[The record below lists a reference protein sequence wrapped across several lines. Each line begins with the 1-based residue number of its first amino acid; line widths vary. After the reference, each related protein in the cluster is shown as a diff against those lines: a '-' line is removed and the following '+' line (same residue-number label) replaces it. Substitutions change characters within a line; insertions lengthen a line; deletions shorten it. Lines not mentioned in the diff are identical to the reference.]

1 MLCPGINNGSVLERT
16 CAEILA
22 RYPRL
27 ATVGI
32 VPLGLSRFNTEE
44 RLTVHTPE
52 EAKSDLEIIHFWQDQ
67 AEDRLGRRMFFASD
81 ELYLRAGRSV
91 PDSAAYEGFLQH
103 ENGIG
108 MIRAFYDELD
118 RLERGSGGGLPLVSG
133 EWRSIPAAPDEGYRA
148 VRHAGGDPSTDLGGP
163 VVVITG
169 EYGAAALE
177 PVRSRLE
184 HLAGRELR
192 LLPVKNE
199 FFGGNTAVT
208 GLLVGAD
215 VRQCSGTRRGPAG
228 VYLLPDVALSG
239 DVFLDDVPL
248 DDVAGAAKAP
258 RPRRRSERAGPD
270 RGGRRMSATPVV
282 AILGRPNVGK
292 STLVNRIVRRKAAV
306 VDEQA
311 GVTRDRR
318 EFDAEWQGRAFT
330 VIDTGGWEF
339 RPNEQLTA
347 DIKEQAEIAARGA
360 DLVIFVAD
368 ATSEV
373 GDDDVGVARVLQRS
387 EVPYLFVANK
397 VDSPNIELTLDHLW
411 ALGLG
416 EPIPVSALHGRNTGD
431 FLDRLVD
438 ALPDVDRAAR
448 PDAVA
453 TLAIVGRPNVGK
465 STLLNKLAGEERVL
479 VSEVPGTTRDPINL
493 VVDFDGE
500 PFEIIDTAGI
510 KRRTR
515 IKDDVE
521 FYSVLRARRLLG
533 DVDVTLL
540 MVDGTRGATHQEQ
553 RLAEEIADA
562 GSGLIVLLN
571 KWDTVDEDERLHT
584 EDSVADRLAFVGWAP
599 VLRLSARTGAR

>member
-1 MLCPGINNGSVLERT
+1 
-16 CAEILA
+16 
-22 RYPRL
+22 
-27 ATVGI
+27 
-32 VPLGLSRFNTEE
+32 
-44 RLTVHTPE
+44 
-52 EAKSDLEIIHFWQDQ
+52 
-67 AEDRLGRRMFFASD
+67 
-81 ELYLRAGRSV
+81 
-91 PDSAAYEGFLQH
+91 
-103 ENGIG
+103 
-108 MIRAFYDELD
+108 
-118 RLERGSGGGLPLVSG
+118 
-133 EWRSIPAAPDEGYRA
+133 
-148 VRHAGGDPSTDLGGP
+148 
-163 VVVITG
+163 
-169 EYGAAALE
+169 
-177 PVRSRLE
+177 
-184 HLAGRELR
+184 
-192 LLPVKNE
+192 
-199 FFGGNTAVT
+199 
-208 GLLVGAD
+208 
-215 VRQCSGTRRGPAG
+215 
-228 VYLLPDVALSG
+228 
-239 DVFLDDVPL
+239 
-248 DDVAGAAKAP
+248 
-258 RPRRRSERAGPD
+258 
-270 RGGRRMSATPVV
+270 MSATPVV

-292 STLVNRIVRRKAAV
+292 STLVNRIVRSKAAV

-318 EFDAEWQGRAFT
+318 EFDAEWQGRPFT

-373 GDDDVGVARVLQRS
+373 GDDDIGVARVLQRS

-397 VDSPNIELTLDHLW
+397 VDSPNTELTLDHLW
-411 ALGLG
+411 VLGLG

-493 VVDFDGE
+493 VIDFDGE

-553 RLAEEIADA
+553 RLAEEIANA

-599 VLRLSARTGAR
+599 VLRLSARTGARLKRLPVAVRMVVENRRRRIPTPELNRLVRDLHEAHPPPVKAGKRPRIIYAVQAETEPPTIVLFVRGGDIGDDYLRFIENRLRAEYDFTGTPIRIRTRRRHSRRPT